1 MVPATLEAVDILGLM
16 KLLPHRYPFLMI
28 DRIVDIDGDNSAI
41 GIKNVTINEP
51 HFQGHFPDQPVM
63 PGVLIVEAMAQT
75 AGAICIRSLATR
87 KAVAG
92 LFPDHRQREIPQ
104 AGRAGRPVED
114 PRQENQEA
122 RQPAQIRLRG
132 HGGRRKGRGSRDLGD
147 DGHQRL
153 TDRNAHENHRLQS
166 IPRPLSRP
174 ALKSAKASRIGPFC
188 HVGADAVIGDRVE
201 LVSHVSVHG
210 RDHHRRRL
218 TKVYPMAILGGPPQ
232 NTKHKGGRT
241 TLVIGENCTIREG
254 VTMHLGTDSSRGE
267 TTVGDNGNFLAY
279 AHIAHDCVV
288 GNNATFANGAT
299 LGGHCEIGDN
309 VYIGGLS
316 AVHQFVRVGDNA
328 FLGGCSAVVGD
339 VIPYAIAVGNRAS
352 LRGLNIIGLKRSGV
366 PRAEIHVLR
375 KAYRMIFDRS
385 RTVGENIELAKA
397 EFASS
402 PTAMKIIDFITSRG
416 KRHFAVPSLKGGAGD
431 DADDED

>member
-1 MVPATLEAVDILGLM
+1 MLM
-16 KLLPHRYPFLMI
+16 KVATSIHPSS
-28 DRIVDIDGDNSAI
+28 V
-41 GIKNVTINEP
+41 
-51 HFQGHFPDQPVM
+51 
-63 PGVLIVEAMAQT
+63 VEE
-75 AGAICIRSLATR
+75 G
-87 KAVAG
+87 
-92 LFPDHRQREIPQ
+92 
-104 AGRAGRPVED
+104 
-114 PRQENQEA
+114 
-122 RQPAQIRLRG
+122 AQIG
-132 HGGRRKGRGSRDLGD
+132 EGV
-147 DGHQRL
+147 
-153 TDRNAHENHRLQS
+153 
-166 IPRPLSRP
+166 
-174 ALKSAKASRIGPFC
+174 RIGPFC
-188 HVGADAVIGDRVE
+188 HVSADAVIGDRVE
-201 LVSHVSVHG
+201 LVSHVAVMG
-210 RDHHRRRL
+210 ATTIGAA

-288 GNNATFANGAT
+288 GKNATFANGAT

-328 FLGGCSAVVGD
+328 FLGGCSAFVGD

-352 LRGLNIIGLKRSGV
+352 LRGLNIIGLKRSGL
-366 PRAEIHVLR
+366 PRSEIYLLR
-375 KAYRMIFDRS
+375 KAYRTIFDRS
-385 RTVGENIELAKA
+385 RTVGENVEIAKA

-416 KRHFAVPSLKGGAGD
+416 KRHYAVPSLKGGGGNDDGD
-431 DADDED
+431 DEG